1 MKNKS
6 RYKTIVL
13 LICVIGAVFS
23 LISVFGLIEHQ
34 VNKTENLLLSAE
46 TTAAAQKTVGQ
57 IFYNGNWYRP
67 KESVQ
72 TLLVLGI
79 DKLLTGTEN
88 QKTSEQVDFLALL
101 VMEEEQHSYRIL
113 YLNRDT
119 MTDILQTDIA
129 GVEYGTFRGQLALAH
144 AYGSNDG
151 ARCRN
156 TVRAVETLLY
166 DIEIDHYMSLTMDA
180 VALLNDSVGG
190 VTLQLLDDFTAL
202 DDSYTRDAVVT
213 LTGQQAL
220 SYVRARSEL
229 ENSSNL
235 SRMERQRQYI
245 RALIEAFAD
254 SETYDEEHSFE
265 TLLQIN
271 DYMVSDCTI
280 EQLSALAEK
289 LKGYTCADTL
299 TLSGQAVQGQEYME
313 FHIDEAAVQ
322 KTVLELFFEPVG

>member
-79 DKLLTGTEN
+79 DKLSTGTEER
-88 QKTSEQVDFLALL
+88 KTSEQVDFLALL
-101 VMEEEQHSYRIL
+101 VMEEARNSYRIL

-119 MTDILQTDIA
+119 MTDILQIDSA
-129 GVEYGTFRGQLALAH
+129 GVEYGSFRGQLALAH

-156 TVRAVETLLY
+156 TVKAVENLLY
-166 DIEIDHYMSLTMDA
+166 NIEIDHYMSLTMDA
-180 VALLNDSVGG
+180 VAILNDSVGG

-202 DDSYTRDAVVT
+202 DDTFIRDAVVT

-220 SYVRARSEL
+220 TYVRARGEL
-229 ENSSNL
+229 EDSSNL
-235 SRMERQRQYI
+235 SRMERQSQYI
-245 RALIEAFAD
+245 RALIEAFSA
-254 SETYDEEHSFE
+254 SESNEEHSFE
-265 TLLQIN
+265 TLLAVN
-271 DYMVSDCTI
+271 EYMVSDCTI
-280 EQLSALAEK
+280 EQLSTLVEK
-289 LKGYTCADTL
+289 LKGYTCSETL
-299 TLSGQAVQGQEYME
+299 TLSGEAVQGYEYME
-313 FHIDEAAVQ
+313 YHIDEAAAQ
-322 KTVLELFFEPVG
+322 QTVLELFFEPVK